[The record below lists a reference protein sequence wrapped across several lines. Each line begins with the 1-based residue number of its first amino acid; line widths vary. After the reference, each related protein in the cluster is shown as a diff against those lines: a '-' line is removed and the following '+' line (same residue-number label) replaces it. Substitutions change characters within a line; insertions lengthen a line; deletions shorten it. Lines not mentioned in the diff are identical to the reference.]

1 MNDRRR
7 SQANPLLQLSRLG
20 QNLWYDNVTRD
31 LLVAQTGIDLATVPQ
46 ELEDD
51 GVAKFAASYAS
62 VLAGIEAK
70 VGALAAR

>member
-1 MNDRRR
+1 MSDKRR

-20 QNLWYDNVTRD
+20 QSLWYDYVTRD
-31 LLVAQTGIDLATVPQ
+31 LFVSAD
-46 ELEDD
+46 
-51 GVAKFAASYAS
+51 SYAS